1 MPSQVL
7 TLPARAAFD
16 PVDGVSQTVEAR
28 RWVAPTLLLVVCA
41 ALAALAFWLRWNPA
55 PTVLQDLQMTGQMSG
70 LSEADLE
77 TKIVEAGRKA
87 LVGGLASAVFLSP
100 LRVLALACVLWVVA
114 WLFDRRTDFRAF
126 LTVAAVALV
135 PFALFNLVS
144 AAVLF
149 GQHEV
154 TLPRLARLVPSSLAA
169 LKQQQGPPSK
179 ALGFLRGADFFNLW
193 GAALLGL
200 GFSTAT
206 GMRKSRGLLVAFV
219 LYALYV
225 GVFYVGMPAMMMR
238 GGGR

>member
-1 MPSQVL
+1 MTSPVF

-16 PVDGVSQTVEAR
+16 PVDGVSQTVESR

-55 PTVLQDLQMTGQMSG
+55 PTVLQELQMTGQMSG
-70 LSEADLE
+70 ISEADLE

-87 LVGGLASAVFLSP
+87 LVGGLAAATFLSP

-114 WLFDRRTDFRAF
+114 WLFDRKADFRAL

-144 AAVLF
+144 AAILF

-169 LKQQQGPPSK
+169 LKQQGPPSK

-200 GFSTAT
+200 GFSSAT
-206 GMRKSRGLLVAFV
+206 GMRKGRGLLVAFV